1 MLGRHQTLCG
11 GADPQGTRVGGWGYG
26 VFGRGCWEGWFGV
39 MGGLQQLV
47 VHDGETERCG
57 GGGGNGTNRGA
68 VFRSARAKEVVQ
80 PGGILAVGGGGRVV
94 VVKKNRSD
102 WTGPP

>member
-1 MLGRHQTLCG
+1 
-11 GADPQGTRVGGWGYG
+11 
-26 VFGRGCWEGWFGV
+26 

-68 VFRSARAKEVVQ
+68 VLRSARAKEGVHFC
-80 PGGILAVGGGGRVV
+80 GILGVGGGGRVV
-94 VVKKNRSD
+94 VVKKIEVIRLAYHEITAYPPAGNRPTVSMGSHCRLGD
-102 WTGPP
+102 ISLGSVFE